1 MTTLTKLFLAV
12 QAHILGFRISME
24 SKLTRLRVRAEV
36 GDGAAGWVLIL
47 IGVIA
52 ICALVI
58 LAVTAFVNSKL
69 AELK

>member
-12 QAHILGFRISME
+12 QTHILGFRTSME
-24 SKLTRLRVRAEV
+24 SKLRRLRVRAET

-69 AELK
+69 AQLK

>member
-1 MTTLTKLFLAV
+1 MTTLTKLFLVV
-12 QAHILGFRISME
+12 QAHILGFRTSME
-24 SKLTRLRVRAEV
+24 SKLNQLRVRAEV

-58 LAVTAFVNSKL
+58 IAVTAFVNSKL
-69 AELK
+69 AQLK